1 MKELNKTCAI
11 FKGFSQE
18 ELEELILNTKAVE
31 KHFKKGEYLVRN
43 GSFVSHFYVILDGMA
58 RSEILDNKGKL
69 LKIME
74 HTDVLAADLLFSNKV
89 FPVDI
94 IAQTAVK
101 VLVLQREEWMLAIQ
115 KYPRLMRNFLEK
127 LSESADTLL
136 EKIKCLSFRSLR
148 ERYIVYILSL
158 ADEQKTNNII
168 IHKSQNE
175 LAQFFGVNRP
185 SLGRE
190 VREMHNQ
197 GLIEVD
203 GKKLFIPDRKKLES
217 YISVGNSKCINCMGC
232 GKYSS

>member
-1 MKELNKTCAI
+1 MSLDKTCVI
-11 FKGFSQE
+11 FKGFRQE
-18 ELEELILNTKAVE
+18 EIEEIVFSTNAVE
-31 KHFKKGEYLVRN
+31 KYYKKGEYLVRN
-43 GSFVSHFYVILDGMA
+43 GTFISHFYVLTEGIA
-58 RSEILDNKGKL
+58 RSEIVDAKGKL

-74 HTDVLAADLLFSNKV
+74 HTDVVAADILFSDKKS
-89 FPVDI
+89 PVDI
-94 IAQTAVK
+94 IAQSDVK
-101 VLVLQREEWMLAIQ
+101 SLVFHRGKWFEAMQQ
-115 KYPRLMRNFLEK
+115 HPRLMKNFLAK
-127 LSESADTLL
+127 LAEAADVLL

-158 ADEQKTNNII
+158 ADEQETNNII

-203 GKKLFIPDRKKLES
+203 GKKLFIPERKKLES
-217 YISVGNSKCINCMGC
+217 YISIGNTKCINCMGC
-232 GKYSS
+232 GKYAS

>member
-1 MKELNKTCAI
+1 MSLDKTCVI
-11 FKGFSQE
+11 FKGFTLDE
-18 ELEELILNTKAVE
+18 IEDILRNTNAIE
-31 KHFKKGEYLVRN
+31 KQYKKGEYLIRN
-43 GSFVSHFYVILDGMA
+43 GRFVSHFYVILEGIA
-58 RSEILDNKGKL
+58 RSEIIDTKGKL

-74 HTDVLAADLLFSNKV
+74 HTDVLAADMLFSDKA
-89 FPVDI
+89 FPLDI
-94 IAQTAVK
+94 LAQSDVK
-101 VLVLQREEWMLAIQ
+101 VLVFQRDKWFEAMQ
-115 KYPRLMRNFLEK
+115 QYPRLMRNFLSK
-127 LSESADTLL
+127 LAETTDVLL

-158 ADEQKTNNII
+158 ADEQESDKII

-185 SLGRE
+185 SLSRE

-217 YISVGNSKCINCMGC
+217 YISIGNTKCINCMGC

>member
-1 MKELNKTCAI
+1 MELNNTCI
-11 FKGFSQE
+11 LFKGFSQE
-18 ELEELILNTKAVE
+18 EIEEIVLSTNAVE

-43 GSFVSHFYVILDGMA
+43 GTFISHFYVIYEGIA
-58 RSEILDNKGKL
+58 RSEIIDAKGKL

-74 HTDVLAADLLFSNKV
+74 YTDVIAADMLFSDKE
-89 FPVDI
+89 FPMDI
-94 IAQTAVK
+94 IAQSDVTA
-101 VLVLQREEWMLAIQ
+101 LVFQRGKWFETMQ
-115 KYPRLMRNFLEK
+115 QHPRLMKNFLAK
-127 LSESADTLL
+127 LAEGADVLL

-158 ADEQKTNNII
+158 ADEQETNNII

-185 SLGRE
+185 SLSRE

-217 YISVGNSKCINCMGC
+217 YISIGNIKCINCMGC